1 MGHFLDGKINGYG
14 KYYDSEK
21 KVAEGF
27 WIDGV
32 LEIDKLTHDVLSE
45 TLRQLAS
52 AGLNNNVEYKNE
64 EKKSKIL

>member
-14 KYYDSEK
+14 KYYDNEK

-45 TLRQLAS
+45 TLCQLAS
-52 AGLNNNVEYKNE
+52 AGLNNNVEFKNE

>member
-27 WIDGV
+27 GSM
-32 LEIDKLTHDVLSE
+32 EC
-45 TLRQLAS
+45 
-52 AGLNNNVEYKNE
+52 
-64 EKKSKIL
+64 